1 VPSLRLTVV
10 TLLALLLAPLALAQF
25 PSPINNDTRTPVP
38 GSGHDY
44 ISMFSETV
52 DPSNGSLSV
61 HISTPVPPSRGVT
74 IPFSFGYNSG
84 GVQQVKVFGTSNGLT
99 SAGWSVPTIG
109 GVVLDSGGWSY
120 RIPELTANQTQAICY
135 INGGGG
141 RTLTTNVWLDY
152 IFTDP
157 SGTRHNLGLANTE
170 TLNPDCS
177 YVWNPAPYS
186 VSSGGD
192 DFYSASLN
200 QMTGAVTVV
209 GVDGTV
215 YNFPSTYGGFYFP
228 TAFLPTTIEDRN
240 GNIVT
245 ISEGSSGNITQTD
258 TAGRPAVSTSA
269 PAGTNGTVSISGLSN
284 AYTVTWETQGSAYG
298 SQYEQLGEGSNDG
311 CNWLAEG
318 NGPSNI
324 VIKSLGLPNGT
335 YYSFG
340 YDGYGLI
347 NQISYPTGA
356 VVTYTW
362 NTPSSPNGVIFFPD
376 NHGNQT
382 GCGYE
387 YYAPMVMQRTVAFD
401 GVHTALLQTFTYTT
415 AYNTGVTQAI
425 VQTTVYSSN
434 GSTNLGT
441 FKTVYNYAARDFDI
455 PGPDDQV
462 SVATSIPLEQ
472 TVQYYDY
479 GQTNLLETVTKGW
492 QDQFRLGCQLETIG
506 GSGLRGTF
514 YSYGPGLSLTDEKEY
529 DYGQISST
537 SQCPQ
542 PAQVGPITAP
552 AGATRETAATY
563 QVVGNT
569 SDRPCSVVTKDSNG
583 NKAAETD
590 YLYDGGTTV
599 CGTAGTPSVATAN
612 KPIQHDP
619 AYAYTASPQPPRG
632 NATQKTQWAST
643 GTSPV
648 TTYTYDETGQV
659 LQVTDPCGNPNGTC
673 SDMSGT
679 SHTTTYSFADNYSSG
694 TPPGTTNTYLAKITD
709 ALGHSSSFAY
719 GYSDGQLTSS
729 TDPNSKTTYYTYN
742 TPPSGCS
749 FPDKL
754 DRLSSIAYPDGGKTT
769 YCYND
774 SSYNASTPSPSVTTT
789 QAISSSVNKVTIVAF
804 DGIGHTVE
812 TILPNDPSGSTYTAT
827 TYDGLGRPYTVSN
840 PYRSTS
846 DPTYGLTTFT
856 YDALGRTCVV
866 MPPGGTAVST
876 CPTTAPAGDTFTS
889 YSGRAT
895 SVQDEGNGTAPVQ
908 RISQSDGLG
917 RLTSVCEVTSATQ
930 LGPGGAPAAC
940 GQDISGTGFLTD
952 YSYDVL
958 GNLLTVSQGSLVQRT
973 FAYDSLSRL
982 LCAANPET
990 GTATC
995 PNPGT
1000 GSYTTGTTG
1009 YTYDANG
1016 NLSQRTRPAPNQT
1029 SASTTVATT
1038 YTYDALNRPT
1048 QKSYSD
1054 TVPTYTN
1061 GTPTVLYG
1069 YDQTSITMGSQQFSI
1084 SNNVGRMSWSAPVSQ
1099 AGYTISMNAF
1109 SYDPLGRTAEL
1120 WQSNPVNS
1128 NNIFVSYGYDLLG
1141 DETNRNLNNST
1152 YAATY
1157 NVIGQLTS
1165 FTSTDYTD
1173 SMNPANILTGAGYD
1187 PFGHL
1192 TAATFGNG
1200 LSQSWAYDNR
1210 GRPKA
1215 AAVGT
1220 TCSGGTCMGSTKYGY
1235 SVSYAGDGDIL
1246 SATDTVNGQWAYTYD
1261 GFNRLLTSNCSA
1273 TCPDG
1278 QSTQGFS
1285 YGYDRY
1291 GNRWNQT
1298 VTAGS
1303 GPQPSFSFTGAQNG
1317 GVPNNRID
1325 GDSYDAAGNLLND
1338 GTNSYTYD
1346 AENRIK
1352 SVNNGATTYTYDA
1365 EGRRVAK
1372 TTGASVTD
1380 FIYDREGHIILDTT
1394 PSPAD
1399 SPLGELY
1406 VAGMHL
1412 GTYVVNSALT
1422 DTIFYYD
1429 HSDWLGTERART
1441 NPSGVACETI
1451 QSLPFGDGQGI
1462 NSTCGDVSPMHFTG
1476 KERDTESGLDEF
1488 GARHFASTMG
1498 RFMQADPFTVTP
1510 GRIVDPQQFNLY
1522 AYVRNNPLRHI
1533 DPTGMLID
1541 DSACKADKNCAEKWQ
1556 QVQDT
1561 ANQKDK
1567 NGNYL
1572 HPELQKI
1579 LSTLQGDSRTFALEN
1594 SKLSPGTAGQF
1605 TITNFTADGKD
1616 FTRATL
1622 QLDFKQIQ
1630 GISNVTGADLVP
1642 GFNKYQGLL
1651 NAPIDRLAETFGHE
1665 GAHGLFSIENPSQAV
1680 GIQQLLNQ
1688 RDAAMEGQHYPYP
1701 PDVMQK
1707 IDAAA
1712 KGLIPTETF
1721 AQQEEKIVN
1730 GELQADKKKQ

>member
-1 VPSLRLTVV
+1 
-10 TLLALLLAPLALAQF
+10 
-25 PSPINNDTRTPVP
+25 VP
-38 GSGHDY
+38 GNPPGR
-44 ISMFSETV
+44 
-52 DPSNGSLSV
+52 
-61 HISTPVPPSRGVT
+61 PPSRSVGLGSNHATTYSYANNFTVL
-74 IPFSFGYNSG
+74 SG
-84 GVQQVKVFGTSNGLT
+84 GSNVGYTPSGNTDAYLT
-99 SAGWSVPTIG
+99 QI
-109 GVVLDSGGWSY
+109 
-120 RIPELTANQTQAICY
+120 
-135 INGGGG
+135 
-141 RTLTTNVWLDY
+141 
-152 IFTDP
+152 TDP
-157 SGTRHNLGLANTE
+157 LLH
-170 TLNPDCS
+170 
-177 YVWNPAPYS
+177 
-186 VSSGGD
+186 
-192 DFYSASLN
+192 
-200 QMTGAVTVV
+200 
-209 GVDGTV
+209 
-215 YNFPSTYGGFYFP
+215 
-228 TAFLPTTIEDRN
+228 IE
-240 GNIVT
+240 
-245 ISEGSSGNITQTD
+245 
-258 TAGRPAVSTSA
+258 
-269 PAGTNGTVSISGLSN
+269 
-284 AYTVTWETQGSAYG
+284 
-298 SQYEQLGEGSNDG
+298 
-311 CNWLAEG
+311 
-318 NGPSNI
+318 
-324 VIKSLGLPNGT
+324 
-335 YYSFG
+335 
-340 YDGYGLI
+340 
-347 NQISYPTGA
+347 
-356 VVTYTW
+356 
-362 NTPSSPNGVIFFPD
+362 
-376 NHGNQT
+376 
-382 GCGYE
+382 
-387 YYAPMVMQRTVAFD
+387 
-401 GVHTALLQTFTYTT
+401 TFTYDF
-415 AYNTGVTQAI
+415 NNGQL
-425 VQTTVYSSN
+425 TVSKDQN
-434 GSTNLGT
+434 
-441 FKTVYNYAARDFDI
+441 DI
-455 PGPDDQV
+455 
-462 SVATSIPLEQ
+462 
-472 TVQYYDY
+472 
-479 GQTNLLETVTKGW
+479 N
-492 QDQFRLGCQLETIG
+492 
-506 GSGLRGTF
+506 
-514 YSYGPGLSLTDEKEY
+514 
-529 DYGQISST
+529 
-537 SQCPQ
+537 
-542 PAQVGPITAP
+542 
-552 AGATRETAATY
+552 
-563 QVVGNT
+563 
-569 SDRPCSVVTKDSNG
+569 
-583 NKAAETD
+583 
-590 YLYDGGTTV
+590 
-599 CGTAGTPSVATAN
+599 
-612 KPIQHDP
+612 
-619 AYAYTASPQPPRG
+619 ASR
-632 NATQKTQWAST
+632 
-643 GTSPV
+643 
-648 TTYTYDETGQV
+648 
-659 LQVTDPCGNPNGTC
+659 
-673 SDMSGT
+673 
-679 SHTTTYSFADNYSSG
+679 
-694 TPPGTTNTYLAKITD
+694 PGTTYL
-709 ALGHSSSFAY
+709 
-719 GYSDGQLTSS
+719 
-729 TDPNSKTTYYTYN
+729 YN
-742 TPPSGCS
+742 DS
-749 FPDKL
+749 
-754 DRLSSIAYPDGGKTT
+754 LSRPTLINYPDGGQTS
-769 YCYND
+769 YAYND
-774 SSYNASTPSPSVTTT
+774 SAYNGSLTAPTPSVTATT
-789 QAISSSVNKVTIVAF
+789 EISSGVNKVTTAAF
-804 DGIGHTVE
+804 DGLGHAIE
-812 TILPNDPSGSTYTAT
+812 TILNSDPAGPTYTSIAYYGT
-827 TYDGLGRPYTVSN
+827 GHPYQVFN
-840 PYRSTS
+840 PYRTTS
-846 DPTYGLTTFT
+846 DPTYGITTYT
-856 YDALGRTCVV
+856 YDAIGRTTQIKH
-866 MPPGGTAVST
+866 PDGTSAT
-876 CPTTAPAGDTFTS
+876 TS
-889 YSGRAT
+889 YAGRAT
-895 SVQDEGNGTAPVQ
+895 STLDEGNGTAPVQ
-908 RISQSDGLG
+908 RITQVDGLG
-917 RLTSVCEVTSATQ
+917 RLTSVCEVTSSTQ

-940 GQDISGTGFLTD
+940 GQDIAGTGFLTA
-952 YSYDVL
+952 YGYDVL
-958 GNLLTVSQGSLVQRT
+958 GNLLTVNQGSLGQRT

-1016 NLSQRTRPAPNQT
+1016 NLSQRTRPAPNLNPPNP
-1029 SASTTVATT
+1029 TVTTT
-1038 YTYDALNRPT
+1038 YQYDVVNRLT

-1061 GTPTVLYG
+1061 GTPTVMYG

-1109 SYDPLGRTAEL
+1109 SYDPMGRTAEL

-1157 NVIGQLTS
+1157 NAIGQLTS